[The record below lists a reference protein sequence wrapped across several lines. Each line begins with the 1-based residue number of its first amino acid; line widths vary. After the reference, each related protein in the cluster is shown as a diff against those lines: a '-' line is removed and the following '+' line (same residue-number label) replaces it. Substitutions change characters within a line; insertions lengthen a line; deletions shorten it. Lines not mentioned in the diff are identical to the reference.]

1 MRFKSAFPHLAMAAS
16 LALLAGCNKA
26 AEQASNAGDEAKG
39 PNVGVSAV
47 PGLSLSYQYGFRMPV
62 EKITGA
68 QEDNAAQC
76 EALGVTQCIITGM
89 SYDVGRDRTVSA
101 SLQLRLAPEIARK
114 FGKQAVDAVS
124 KHGGM
129 LAHSQIN
136 SEDSGAVIAGAKADN
151 ASVDAERARIEKQLA
166 QPGLGSAERQG
177 LQNQL
182 AALSEATRAN
192 TTTQRDA
199 ARKLAN
205 TPMTLNYET
214 GAVDQSL
221 SDGPIIG
228 AFKDGWVNVVSG
240 IAAIITI
247 LITLLP
253 WALCGALA
261 VYLWRRF
268 ARGLFKQKDR
278 PREG

>member
-1 MRFKSAFPHLAMAAS
+1 MPIKTAVPFFILLAS
-16 LALLAGCNKA
+16 LALLTGCNKA
-26 AEQASNAGDEAKG
+26 AEQSSSAADEVKG

-76 EALGVTQCIITGM
+76 EALGVAQCIITGM
-89 SYDVGRDRTVSA
+89 SYDVGRDRNVNA

-114 FGKQAVDAVS
+114 FGKQAVDIVS

-136 SEDSGAVIAGAKADN
+136 SEDSGAVIAGAKAGK

-182 AALSEATRAN
+182 TALSEAARAN

-205 TPMTLNYET
+205 TPMSLTYET
-214 GAVDQSL
+214 GEVDQNL

-228 AFKDGWVNVVSG
+228 AVKDGWVNVVSG
-240 IAAIITI
+240 LAVIITI

-261 VYLWRRF
+261 VYLWRRL
-268 ARGLFKQKDR
+268 ARALFRHRAK
-278 PREG
+278 REEG